1 MFHYH
6 RRETDEER
14 RDSRTGI
21 NSNFIG
27 RYQSEAAFPS
37 VITITTA
44 QFEKQ
49 TSEETKGISRVVPD
63 PITLNVKFPSASL
76 IYQPSRPARGSEN
89 SGTKFRV
96 PPSLSPDTGV
106 KFTRRLTRERVEEDV
121 SRSQRTPT
129 PTPSPSRAV
138 RFLGALLKRR
148 ARLSKGRHAGHRK
161 HFTRGTLRPS
171 PFICEIGESTLNYIA
186 RRAFLPFIFPP
197 VNGRSRPLATYNEYA
212 VSSRVCWK
220 RGTWWEKINW
230 VIDFRFLFSSFHC
243 LE

>member
-1 MFHYH
+1 M
-6 RRETDEER
+6 
-14 RDSRTGI
+14 
-21 NSNFIG
+21 
-27 RYQSEAAFPS
+27 
-37 VITITTA
+37 
-44 QFEKQ
+44 
-49 TSEETKGISRVVPD
+49 
-63 PITLNVKFPSASL
+63 
-76 IYQPSRPARGSEN
+76 
-89 SGTKFRV
+89 
-96 PPSLSPDTGV
+96 
-106 KFTRRLTRERVEEDV
+106 

-171 PFICEIGESTLNYIA
+171 PVICEIGESTVNYIA

-230 VIDFRFLFSSFHC
+230 MIDFRFLFSSFHC